1 MPIFCKK
8 YVDGSPSDHFDGSR
22 FFNPGKPMTLR
33 FRDLLRWRLTAQ
45 RGPWPQFRPNAAQD
59 IPPRRVYG
67 TELRLSFVGHATV
80 LIQTAGIN
88 ILTDPI
94 WSDRASPLSWA
105 GPRRVH
111 PPGIDFTDLPPID
124 AVFISHNQIILHHD
138 SSIPVTAYDWSEGG
152 DLSADIK
159 FVLQPVQHWSA
170 RGLFDRNMA
179 LWGAYMIMTPAG
191 NIYFA
196 GDTGYGGGDCFRL
209 TTEEFGPSFIALLP
223 IGCSKPE
230 WFMQYQH
237 MGPAEAVKAYY
248 DLGRPFVLPT
258 HHSAFPLADNGYTD
272 PVDNL
277 ALALE
282 NDGRARKHF
291 LPLAA
296 GESCFF
302 AGRKGSE
309 HDMVRSDY

>member
-1 MPIFCKK
+1 
-8 YVDGSPSDHFDGSR
+8 
-22 FFNPGKPMTLR
+22 
-33 FRDLLRWRLTAQ
+33 
-45 RGPWPQFRPNAAQD
+45 
-59 IPPRRVYG
+59 
-67 TELRLSFVGHATV
+67 
-80 LIQTAGIN
+80 
-88 ILTDPI
+88 
-94 WSDRASPLSWA
+94 SPLSWA

-124 AVFISHNQIILHHD
+124 AVFISHNHYDHLDLPTIIRICKYHNARVIVPLGNEKIILHHD
-138 SSIPVTAYDWSEGG
+138 SSIPVTAYDWGEGG
-152 DLSADIK
+152 DLSTNIK

-209 TTEEFGPSFIALLP
+209 TTEKFGPSFIALLP

-248 DLGRPFVLPT
+248 DLGQPFVLPT
-258 HHSAFPLADNGYTD
+258 HHSAFPLADNGYAD

-291 LPLAA
+291 LLLAA
-296 GESCFF
+296 GESYFF
-302 AGRKGSE
+302 TGRKEVE
-309 HDMVRSDY
+309 HDMICSDC